1 MSFEPNAYNEIPQ
14 GVAPNQGSRN
24 MAIVSMILGIV
35 ALVSCVCYCSAIPLG
50 IVGIILAIIVLAKKK
65 NGKPFAITGL
75 VTSILA
81 LICSAVVLILYIPML
96 DNLQEFMENSDEY
109 VQEYQEDGTIPDT
122 ILDMFNGNEELAN
135 NFMEGFSSSYS
146 SSEDE
151 E

>member
-1 MSFEPNAYNEIPQ
+1 MSFEPNAYNDIPQ
-14 GVAPNQGSRN
+14 EGEEKQGSRT
-24 MAIVSMILGIV
+24 MAIVSMILGII

-50 IVGIILAIIVLAKKK
+50 IVGVILAIIVLAKKM

-81 LICSAVVLILYIPML
+81 LICSAVVLILYMPMV
-96 DNLQEFMENSDEY
+96 DNLQDFMENADEY

-122 ILDMFNGNEELAN
+122 ILDMFGGNEELAN
-135 NFMEGFSSSYS
+135 DFMEGYTSSYG
-146 SSEDE
+146 EDE